1 MLIYGEEFDTFDVYN
16 ESYPIGM
23 QNEKLPMIYG
33 YMKPFHDML
42 SELYHYD
49 DYYMIAYNNV
59 IEQLE
64 STLRNK
70 NICLLRRSKNFVVF
84 LTQFVH

>member
-16 ESYPIGM
+16 YSYPIGI
-23 QNEKLPMIYG
+23 QDDKLPYICG

-59 IEQLE
+59 IDELE
-64 STLRNK
+64 KRNLSS
-70 NICLLRRSKNFVVF
+70 NIIAKPI
-84 LTQFVH
+84 QYH